1 MGLGLRP
8 SFLQGRACK
17 WWRGWSGQV
26 ITWAAGRM
34 HLESG
39 HRGCPELVNTEI
51 LSEEWE
57 KQHGTHTV
65 EEPKIYSKHHIR
77 FMSNIL
83 LLIIRKASVVT
94 CM

>member
-1 MGLGLRP
+1 MAWDGPGPEAKLPSREGMQMVARMVWPGHHLG
-8 SFLQGRACK
+8 SM
-17 WWRGWSGQV
+17 
-26 ITWAAGRM
+26 TDAA
-34 HLESG
+34 SG

-83 LLIIRKASVVT
+83 LLIIRKHQW
-94 CM
+94 